1 MAPNRHKTRR
11 FPPAA
16 GSPEPS
22 VYGTTWTSL
31 LFVWTWMGSG
41 YAKDPYGEVH
51 LKELIRLQITMYI
64 YICIYMYICIYIYTY
79 IDIHSCIHIMIT
91 YVCIYI
97 YISIRCT
104 YLGIL
109 FKCPKCWP
117 RIKLQSIP
125 KQFSTRKFLKWGSG
139 TMTASMKGDLLG
151 QQSTP
156 VKGT

>member
-51 LKELIRLQITMYI
+51 LKELIRLQIT
-64 YICIYMYICIYIYTY
+64 
-79 IDIHSCIHIMIT
+79 
-91 YVCIYI
+91 
-97 YISIRCT
+97 
-104 YLGIL
+104 
-109 FKCPKCWP
+109 FP
-117 RIKLQSIP
+117 
-125 KQFSTRKFLKWGSG
+125 KFLFYWFHF
-139 TMTASMKGDLLG
+139 AL
-151 QQSTP
+151 
-156 VKGT
+156 